1 MTGHDKSCLAGIDKD
16 AEMVVGVN
24 CLGILRHSRSL
35 AGSTVC
41 VGEMK
46 RPEDN
51 FQCYGEKLGLGVRG
65 TLLILQQTGR
75 LEGSVLGSMSVS

>member
-46 RPEDN
+46 QDLKITSN
-51 FQCYGEKLGLGVRG
+51 AIVRSWG
-65 TLLILQQTGR
+65 F
-75 LEGSVLGSMSVS
+75 V